1 MIFRV
6 SRRLLLS
13 GNKFLCEY
21 ENVLRNIF
29 LTPHKNLFL
38 KKSIKKGIDFDP
50 FFCLYEKSIAAGD
63 SNFELFALNFDSWF
77 V

>member
-50 FFCLYEKSIAAGD
+50 FFCLYEKRIAVGD
-63 SNFELFALNFDSWF
+63 SNFELFALNFDS
-77 V
+77 

>member
-6 SRRLLLS
+6 SRLRRLS

-38 KKSIKKGIDFDP
+38 KKSIKKGIEFDP
-50 FFCLYEKSIAAGD
+50 FFVDI
-63 SNFELFALNFDSWF
+63 
-77 V
+77 